1 MKNLKLLLLVV
12 VGIAM
17 AVFVTRAWAEDSD
30 QTSLTGLL
38 VCGKCKLHITDKC
51 QNVLQVQKDGQ
62 TVNYFLAHNDVSDD
76 FHDNICKNDGE
87 QVKVTGTVTQDNG
100 TNMITATK
108 IEPVK

>member
-1 MKNLKLLLLVV
+1 MKNFKLLLLAI

-17 AVFVTRAWAEDSD
+17 VTFVNRGLAEDSD
-30 QTSLTGLL
+30 QVTLTGML

-62 TVNYFLAHNDVSDD
+62 TVNYFLEQNSVSKD
-76 FHDNICKNDGE
+76 FHSNICENDGE
-87 QVKVTGTVTQDNG
+87 KVTVTGTVEEKDGKETM
-100 TNMITATK
+100 TPTK